1 MNEWTYTAL
10 GKKISDLLQLNFDLP
25 LVHLHWLS
33 LETKKKDENLKTPQL
48 NQHENSAISAS
59 ENNIWRTQ
67 NIQRKTLN
75 LLSETH
81 QHWYSFFFLY
91 GIFMY
96 KEKSI
101 VTIIN
106 KEEDFLTS
114 NHKFTIICLL
124 LWEDF
129 AKEPSGLNP
138 FSCCE
143 SNCDKDC
150 SSRDSS
156 AMACPWE
163 RANEQMESWKA
174 ASSCGDSESRPSF
187 SIWLCLEEH
196 VNQLTGEVCFAM
208 QFVEILSPEST
219 LSGNFCRTERGV
231 IRMELNTFPPICSLP

>member
-1 MNEWTYTAL
+1 MNNCINEW
-10 GKKISDLLQLNFDLP
+10 INIHSSWENDF
-25 LVHLHWLS
+25 WLASTKLWFTTGSSS
-33 LETKKKDENLKTPQL
+33 LIITRNKKKDENLKTPQL

-67 NIQRKTLN
+67 NIQRKALAFWNTPTLV
-75 LLSETH
+75 
-81 QHWYSFFFLY
+81 SFFFLY
-91 GIFMY
+91 VIFMY
-96 KEKSI
+96 KGKII
-101 VTIIN
+101 VTIT

-114 NHKFTIICLL
+114 NHKLFTINICIL

-129 AKEPSGLNP
+129 ATEPSGLNP
-138 FSCCE
+138 CSCCE

-208 QFVEILSPEST
+208 QFVES
-219 LSGNFCRTERGV
+219 
-231 IRMELNTFPPICSLP
+231 